1 MSTTEAPTLDT
12 RSFEGTLIPA
22 AGRYALDPT
31 HTTVAFVAKHLMV
44 SKTRGRFGEFEG
56 TIVIADDPLESSV
69 AVTIDAASVDS
80 RTADRDAHL
89 RSADFLDVENHPTLS
104 FRSIAVRHIDGDD
117 FEVDGELTI
126 KGVTRGVTLAMELE
140 GVVVDP
146 WGGQRL
152 GFSAHTEIDRE
163 DWGLTW
169 NMALEVGGVV
179 VSKKVKIE
187 IEGEAVLQ
195 A

>member
-1 MSTTEAPTLDT
+1 MSTTTTPTLAT
-12 RSFEGTLIPA
+12 RSFQGTTIPA

-44 SKTRGRFGEFEG
+44 SKTRGRFGDFEG
-56 TIVIADDPLESSV
+56 TIVIAEEPLDSSV
-69 AVTIDAASVDS
+69 AVTIDAASIDS
-80 RTADRDAHL
+80 RTPDRDAHL

-104 FRSIAVRHIDGDD
+104 FRSVAVRHVGGDD
-117 FEVDGELTI
+117 FAVDGELTI
-126 KGVTRGVTLAMELE
+126 RGVTRAVTLAMELE
-140 GVVVDP
+140 GVVADP

-169 NMALEVGGVV
+169 NMALEAGGVV

-187 IEGEAVLQ
+187 IEGEAVRQ
-195 A
+195 D

>member
-1 MSTTEAPTLDT
+1 MTTTEASTLAT
-12 RSFEGTLIPA
+12 RAFEGTQIPA

-31 HTTVAFVAKHLMV
+31 HTNVAFVAKHLMV

-56 TIVIADDPLESSV
+56 TIVIADEPLDSSV
-69 AVTIDAASVDS
+69 AVTIDAASIDS
-80 RTADRDAHL
+80 RTPDRDAHL
-89 RSADFLDVENHPTLS
+89 RSADFLDVEQFPTLA
-104 FRSIAVRHIDGDD
+104 FRSVAVRHVDGDD

-126 KGVTRGVTLAMELE
+126 KGVTRGVTLAMELD
-140 GVVVDP
+140 GVVGDP

-152 GFSAHTEIDRE
+152 AFSAHTEIDRE

-169 NMALEVGGVV
+169 NVALDTGGVL

-187 IEGEAVLQ
+187 IEGEAVRQ
-195 A
+195 S